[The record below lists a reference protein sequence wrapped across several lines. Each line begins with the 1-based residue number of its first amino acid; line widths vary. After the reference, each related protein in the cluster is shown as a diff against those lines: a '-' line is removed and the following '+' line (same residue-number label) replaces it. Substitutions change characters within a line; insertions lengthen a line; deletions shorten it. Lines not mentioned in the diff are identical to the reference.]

1 MELPK
6 SNPTL
11 EWLGLILMIF
21 QANTVWLTGTNVKEN
36 YLHENSPVVRDY
48 EMP

>member
-11 EWLGLILMIF
+11 EWLGLILMTF

-36 YLHENSPVVRDY
+36 YLHENSPVARDY